1 MKRTALILA
10 GAAAF
15 DLGLMAVS
23 AQAHPRQDPSTRVDD
38 FVNQGLITNSN
49 SKLPERSAQPDS
61 TGPVSSD
68 SPSRAPVVDP
78 TGTGGCTP
86 GSPLS
91 SGTANPCAPAAI
103 TDQAAQG
110 NLTAVMP
117 TAGGERPT
125 GHKTDTY
132 IYIKLDRVNTLQAC
146 RARQGEVV
154 RHQGAQQCR
163 LPAAVPSQGNP
174 RPGASPPRN

>member
-10 GAAAF
+10 SAAAF
-15 DLGLMAVS
+15 DLGVMVVA
-23 AQAHPRQDPSTRVDD
+23 AQAQQQGDIPPTRPTHGSPMSGPIY
-38 FVNQGLITNSN
+38 GL
-49 SKLPERSAQPDS
+49 AVQ
-61 TGPVSSD
+61 
-68 SPSRAPVVDP
+68 DP

-86 GSPLS
+86 GSPLPG
-91 SGTANPCAPAAI
+91 GTANPCAPAAI

-125 GHKTDTY
+125 GHKTDNF

-146 RARQGEVV
+146 RTRQGEVV

>member
-10 GAAAF
+10 GAVAF
-15 DLGLMAVS
+15 DLGVMVVA
-23 AQAHPRQDPSTRVDD
+23 AQAQQQGDIPPTRPTHGSPMSGPIY
-38 FVNQGLITNSN
+38 GL
-49 SKLPERSAQPDS
+49 
-61 TGPVSSD
+61 
-68 SPSRAPVVDP
+68 VVQDP

-117 TAGGERPT
+117 TAGGKGRRDTRRTTTSTSSWTGSTRSRPV
-125 GHKTDTY
+125 GPG
-132 IYIKLDRVNTLQAC
+132 
-146 RARQGEVV
+146 RARWSATRARSSAVCPPPFRPRAIPDRAPARRATDPV
-154 RHQGAQQCR
+154 RFA
-163 LPAAVPSQGNP
+163 
-174 RPGASPPRN
+174 